1 MGVPGQVHHEGMS
14 KEKRL
19 LKSSARYDRLKHEL
33 ASLATQM
40 GFALPGSVRSRFFE
54 CTRRNN
60 CRCHD
65 DPANRHG
72 PYHYWTGRVQGRTT
86 SASVTDE
93 QLALVQEW
101 IENDRVL
108 GRVVKQM
115 QHESLRAF
123 AQLTGKKVQKPT
135 PGVGA
140 KSLRYRGL

>member
-1 MGVPGQVHHEGMS
+1 MKSMS
-14 KEKRL
+14 KQTRL
-19 LKSSARYDRLKHEL
+19 PKSSAGYDRLKHEL

-72 PYHYWTGRVQGRTT
+72 PYHYWTRKVQGKTM
-86 SASVTDE
+86 SVSLTDE
-93 QLALVQEW
+93 QLTRVQEW
-101 IENDRVL
+101 IENGRTL

-123 AQLTGKKVQKPT
+123 ALLTGQGAQKT
-135 PGVGA
+135 TA
-140 KSLRYRGL
+140 RRRR